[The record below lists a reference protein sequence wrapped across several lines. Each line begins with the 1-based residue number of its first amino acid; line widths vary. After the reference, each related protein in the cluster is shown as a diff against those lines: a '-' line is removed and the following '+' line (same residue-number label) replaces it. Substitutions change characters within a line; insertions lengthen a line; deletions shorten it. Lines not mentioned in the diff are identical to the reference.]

1 MKHAFK
7 AVLTASALLAAPALV
22 SAPAFAQ
29 ATTATDS
36 DQAPSAQKAETLKN
50 QSTHI
55 HNPTEQ
61 NKTFK
66 NQASE
71 QPDPK
76 TPSAPDATVVP
87 TGETSDKM
95 PISSP
100 QHEQASKHKHSMKGM
115 KMSDKSA
122 QQ

>member
-1 MKHAFK
+1 MKHVFK
-7 AVLTASALLAAPALV
+7 AALTVSVLFATPLAAP
-22 SAPAFAQ
+22 SAFAQ

-36 DQAPSAQKAETLKN
+36 ETAPSAQKAETLKN
-50 QSTHI
+50 QSSRI

-66 NQASE
+66 NQMNE

-76 TPSAPDATVVP
+76 TPSAPGGTATP
-87 TGETSDKM
+87 TGETSEKM

-100 QHEQASKHKHSMKGM
+100 QHEQASKHRHHHKSATTT
-115 KMSDKSA
+115 DKSA